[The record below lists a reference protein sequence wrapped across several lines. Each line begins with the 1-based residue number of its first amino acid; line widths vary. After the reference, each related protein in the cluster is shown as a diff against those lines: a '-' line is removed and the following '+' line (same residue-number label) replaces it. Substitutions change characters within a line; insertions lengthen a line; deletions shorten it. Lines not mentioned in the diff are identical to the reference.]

1 MPDIDY
7 GTRKI
12 VYSRKRNDTA
22 VAPLESP
29 AHKYGW
35 DEGGEVSAPLFIL
48 CNSGTEMNDY
58 RFAARKCYCPD
69 CREVSD
75 LPTEIRGMY
84 MDPSAHAQHSEAASV
99 PREFREAVMD
109 ADPACPSCG
118 KSADRDSDYVFVSA
132 YSPGSHPE
140 KEGAWDIPL
149 IMQGRYV
156 SAFRDGNGT
165 PTRID
170 DCIRMEQAFVSPD
183 GGLSVTEC
191 DAVQT
196 IDFATGR
203 ILSYRMDLEGGR
215 RVPSGRAQEVGNPF
229 SYSDPS
235 SSFSIEERVN
245 VADAGHA
252 MKQCATTRSRI
263 CFQNFKDGVFG
274 GLFGRRADWGTGKSS
289 SFAGIDAEAM
299 ELMADE
305 ISAVKAGL
313 AMDRIRTLGV
323 HPVYSDPDRNGLFLS
338 EHKKDSGPENTP
350 VDRDRRNLY
359 LYMMARYPA
368 AVELAIER
376 SELRVANFEFSEK
389 RKAAQKPDYT
399 AKTATD
405 KARAK
410 FFREEMECVAE
421 QLAACDDKILNE
433 VRLASAPGPSYVYQ
447 DGKIRKT
454 DCYESPEGNTSD
466 LQTMKDRLS
475 FFVFGLRDGYSVPG
489 DIAVKLKNAK
499 TMAPAT
505 QPTKKLKNSFSADPV
520 AMASNLYTLRK
531 YGITNSDHVRQ
542 VLDLLAQQCPP
553 VHPAAGM
560 KKRRH
565 CPFVN
570 AGVLAPVRE
579 KAAMSFLR
587 LYAGTHD
594 TSAMIGQIFDNRNDV
609 VRAPAWYQL
618 VENIRLYGDIADNP
632 SVQIVRTKD
641 DIRESISE
649 QVTEEDRKT
658 QLRNYLDNSG
668 NDGIRNAYRD
678 FAGIYGKDTVETVNR
693 LARQIRDDRKMD
705 EIRRFADENGMEGAV
720 SAYREFL
727 SRYEDPADAIASHQ
741 LFSDR
746 TLVIAT
752 RNNKPLFERDLKEIH
767 DELSEIGRKSVR
779 ENKYLKLKDDVLAMD
794 ETLAVDLSGLPAS
807 QWDVP
812 ASSGMGEFSFH
823 VLDNRFDFVRVAT
836 DLRNCVASGNYFKS
850 MERGSCLIASMK
862 NEHGQTC
869 ACIELVPAGG
879 DPDHKWYIKQL
890 QGYRDG
896 VVDRRYSGAIR
907 TWAENHNIDLERDP
921 SGNVAACMDGERRY
935 FYGGA
940 DGVDCHTEEYDPVL
954 NTSVNTSKAQSLRKE
969 RIAKAMEIYGGDPES
984 GPALPEVPDDLLY

>member
-12 VYSRKRNDTA
+12 VYFRKRSDTA
-22 VAPLESP
+22 VVPLEES
-29 AHKYGW
+29 ARKYAW
-35 DEGGEVSAPLFIL
+35 DDSGEVSTPLFIL
-48 CNSGTEMNDY
+48 CNSGPEMSQS
-58 RFAARKCYCPD
+58 RFAARKCYCAD
-69 CREVSD
+69 CREVFD
-75 LPTEIRGMY
+75 FPAAIDGEY
-84 MDPSAHAQHSEAASV
+84 MDYSSHKAVSEAVS
-99 PREFREAVMD
+99 PPGDFKNAVKD
-109 ADPACPSCG
+109 TDPACPSCG
-118 KSADRDSDYVFVSA
+118 KSAENTADYVFVSA
-132 YSPGSHPE
+132 YGSGGPE
-140 KEGAWDIPL
+140 GKEGSWDIPS
-149 IMQGRYV
+149 IIQGRYV
-156 SAFRDGNGT
+156 AAFSDKDGIT
-165 PTRID
+165 TRID
-170 DCIRMEQAFVSPD
+170 DCIRMEETSVPPSGEP
-183 GGLSVTEC
+183 SVTRYETS
-191 DAVQT
+191 QT
-196 IDFATGR
+196 IDFAMGR
-203 ILSYRMDLEGGR
+203 ILSYRMDLDGNR
-215 RVPSGRAQEVGNPF
+215 RVPSGQAQEAGNPF

-235 SSFSIEERVN
+235 SSFSIEEQVN
-245 VADAGHA
+245 VANAGCA
-252 MKQCATTRSRI
+252 MKQCATTRSQIR
-263 CFQNFKDGVFG
+263 FQNFKDGVFG
-274 GLFGRRADWGTGKSS
+274 RIFGRRADWGTGRSS
-289 SFAGIDAEAM
+289 SFAGMGAEAM

-313 AMDRIRTLGV
+313 AMDRIRALGV
-323 HPVYSDPDRNGLFLS
+323 HPVYSDPDKNGLFLS
-338 EHKKDSGPENTP
+338 EHKKDSGPKNTP
-350 VDRDRRNLY
+350 VDQDRRNLY

-421 QLAACDDKILNE
+421 QLTACDDKILNE

-447 DGKIRKT
+447 DGKIKKT

-505 QPTKKLKNSFSADPV
+505 QPTKKLKNSFGADPV

-531 YGITNSDHVRQ
+531 YGITNSDHVKQ

-553 VHPAAGM
+553 VHPRAGM
-560 KKRRH
+560 KRRH

-579 KAAMSFLR
+579 KTAMSFLR
-587 LYAGTHD
+587 LYARTHD
-594 TSAMIGQIFDNRNDV
+594 TSAMISQIFDNREDV
-609 VRAPAWYQL
+609 VRAPAWHQL

-668 NDGIRNAYRD
+668 KDGIKNAYRD
-678 FAGIYGKDTVETVNR
+678 FAGIYGKDTVETVNN

-705 EIRRFADENGMEGAV
+705 EIRRFADENGVDSAV

-727 SRYEDPADAIASHQ
+727 SRYGDPADAIASHQ

-746 TLVIAT
+746 TLVIRT

-779 ENKYLKLKDDVLAMD
+779 ENKYLNLTDDVLAMD

-812 ASSGMGEFSFH
+812 ASSGQGEFSFH

-836 DLRNCVASGNYFKS
+836 DLRNCVAGGNYFKN
-850 MERGSCLIASMK
+850 MERGSCLIASMR
-862 NEHGQTC
+862 NENGQTC
-869 ACIELVPAGG
+869 ACIELVPASG

-907 TWAENHNIDLERDP
+907 TWAENHGIDLERDP
-921 SGNVAACMDGERRY
+921 SGNVAACMEGERRY

-940 DGVDCHTEEYDPVL
+940 EGVDCHTEEYDPVL
-954 NTSVNTSKAQSLRKE
+954 NTSVSTVKAQSLRQE
-969 RIAKAMEIYGGDPES
+969 RITKAVEIYGGDPES
-984 GPALPEVPDDLLY
+984 GPVLPEVPDDLLY